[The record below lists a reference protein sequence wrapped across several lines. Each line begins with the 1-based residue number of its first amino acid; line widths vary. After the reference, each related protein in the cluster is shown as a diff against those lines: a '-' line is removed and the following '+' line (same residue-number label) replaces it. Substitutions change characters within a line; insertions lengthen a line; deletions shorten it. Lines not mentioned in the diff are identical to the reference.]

1 MKNPPVDNNK
11 PEEPAVPASLINP
24 SEKAGLPPGTLVHV
38 GRKPAAAGRL
48 SLITY
53 CADNLEEHPLRSCED
68 ILRHQDSGATLWVH
82 CEGLDIADFI
92 AELGHHFAVHPLVLE
107 DILNTHQRPKFEEYD
122 DFLFIVLKTIS
133 TDQTLTV
140 HHEQISILLF
150 DNMVFTFRERQDNL
164 FDGLRQRLVNAKG
177 RIRSLGADYL
187 AYALMD
193 TVVDHYF
200 TLTDTLEEAI
210 ETAEDKL
217 LARPTPETFTTI
229 QQLKRELVFIRKDI
243 TPLREVL
250 TTLQHCD
257 TPLIREK
264 TLFYFRDVFDHTL
277 RVIDILDSYRDLI
290 NGMLEIYLSSLSNR
304 INEVMK
310 VLTVFATIFI
320 PLTFLVGIYGMNF
333 EYMPELQ
340 WKWAYPALWG
350 FFFLIPVV
358 LLATF
363 KKKKWL

>member
-1 MKNPPVDNNK
+1 MST
-11 PEEPAVPASLINP
+11 SLNYP

-38 GRKPAAAGRL
+38 GKEPATTGHL
-48 SLITY
+48 TLLTY
-53 CADNLEEHPLRSCED
+53 GPDHLKEHPIHSVAD
-68 ILRHQDSGATLWVH
+68 IVDHQASGSICWVH
-82 CEGLDIADFI
+82 CEGLGITDFI
-92 AELGHHFAVHPLVLE
+92 ADLDRHFGVHPLVLE
-107 DILNTHQRPKFEEYD
+107 DILNTHQRPKFEEHN
-122 DFLFIVLKTIS
+122 DFLFIVVKTIS
-133 TDQTLTV
+133 TDQSLTV

-150 DNMVFTFRERQDNL
+150 DSLLFTFRERRDNL
-164 FDGLRQRLVNAKG
+164 FAGLRQRLG
-177 RIRSLGADYL
+177 MTISRIRSLGADYL
-187 AYALMD
+187 AYAVMD

-200 TLTDTLEEAI
+200 TLTDILEDAI
-210 ETAEDKL
+210 ESMEDKL
-217 LARPTPETFTTI
+217 LTRPDPETFATI
-229 QQLKRELVFIRKDI
+229 QRLKRELVFIRKDI

-250 TTLQHCD
+250 TALQRCE
-257 TPLIREK
+257 TPLIQEK

-333 EYMPELQ
+333 VYMPELQ
-340 WKWAYPALWG
+340 WKWSYPLLW
-350 FFFLIPVV
+350 FLFFLIPAV
-358 LLATF
+358 LLAAF

>member
-1 MKNPPVDNNK
+1 MS
-11 PEEPAVPASLINP
+11 ASLNYP

-38 GRKPAAAGRL
+38 GREPATTGHL
-48 SLITY
+48 TLLTY
-53 CADNLEEHPLRSCED
+53 GPDHLEEFPILSAAD
-68 ILRHQDSGATLWVH
+68 ILDHRANGSIVWVH
-82 CEGLDIADFI
+82 CEGLDITDFLAD
-92 AELGHHFAVHPLVLE
+92 LGRHFEVHPLVLE
-107 DILNTHQRPKFEEYD
+107 DILNTHQRPKFEQHD

-133 TDQTLTV
+133 TDQDLSV
-140 HHEQISILLF
+140 HREQISILLF
-150 DNMVFTFRERQDNL
+150 DSLLFTFRERRDNL
-164 FDGLRQRLVNAKG
+164 FTGLRQRLGITKG

-187 AYALMD
+187 AYAVMD

-210 ETAEDKL
+210 ETMEDKL
-217 LARPTPETFTTI
+217 LTKPDPETFATI
-229 QQLKRELVFIRKDI
+229 QRLKRELVYTRKDI

-257 TPLIREK
+257 TPLIQEK

-333 EYMPELQ
+333 DYMPELQ
-340 WKWAYPALWG
+340 WKWSYPLLWF
-350 FFFLIPVV
+350 FFFLIPAV
-358 LLATF
+358 LLAAF